1 MARMTIR
8 IPDDTHAR
16 VKNMARQRGVSVSRL
31 LGELTVV
38 AVRQH
43 DAEARFRALAAR
55 GSAKEGLAV
64 LDRLDKSLPGADRA
78 FSGGGPDAAG
88 EKAPA

>member
-31 LGELTVV
+31 LGELTVA

-43 DAEARFRALAAR
+43 DTEARFRALAAR

-64 LDRLDKSLPGADRA
+64 LDRLDRA

-88 EKAPA
+88 GKAPV